1 MDKVY
6 LFFAEGTEEVEA
18 LTVVDI
24 LRRVGIDTH
33 IVSITNEKMVTGAH
47 GIKVTADMLEEE
59 VDYKEAAML
68 VLPGGLPGAYNLA
81 EHQGLAEG
89 IMEQYRAGK
98 PLAAIC
104 AAPLVYGRLGIMNG
118 VKATCYPGFEEELQG
133 AICTSALVE
142 EDGQFI
148 TGKGPAAAF
157 EFGYTI
163 ATKLIG
169 EDKVR
174 QVRDG
179 MLYSEL
185 VK

>member
-1 MDKVY
+1 MNTVY

-24 LRRVGIDTH
+24 LRRVGIDTR
-33 IVSITNEKMVTGAH
+33 IVSVTGDRTVAGAH
-47 GIKVTADMLEEE
+47 GINVVTDMLAEE
-59 VDYKEAAML
+59 VDYSQAAML

-81 EHQGLAEG
+81 EHKGLEQGILQHHA
-89 IMEQYRAGK
+89 AGK

-104 AAPLVYGRLGIMNG
+104 AAPLVYGRLGLLEG
-118 VKATCYPGFEEELQG
+118 KKATCYPGFEGELSG
-133 AICTSALVE
+133 AEYTAAMVE

-148 TGKGPAAAF
+148 TGKGPAAVF

-163 ATKLIG
+163 AARLIG
-169 EDKVR
+169 AEKVAP
-174 QVRDG
+174 VRDG

-185 VK
+185 VG